1 MYCDNSYRRL
11 FRDFVE
17 TSFANDYQVAQFFS
31 AQMSDIAK
39 ELYIGRFMMDDG
51 TILYSSVDGYAE
63 TSRIDCIFR
72 NGNGVKSK
80 VCVWSEKEHT
90 WSDEEK
96 ADVTLL
102 AETIFLFSNHIK
114 LTDMIRRAETTD
126 TLTGVPNDS
135 GIHIHAA
142 KLAAQG
148 KISEVSCFFINL
160 KNFKFINKKV
170 TPRGGD
176 KVLKQ
181 FGEKIVSVACME
193 YEFVARL
200 GGDNFLMLI
209 QNDRVEEVIRKI
221 SKMQIYIVI
230 EDRKVDVTVEPRAGY
245 VRISEEDGFS
255 DAINNSSIA
264 LNYARKSGQ
273 NFVAFEPYMLE
284 MTLRDK
290 KVSSCFGDAIA
301 NKEFVVYYQPKV
313 DIKTNE
319 ICGSEALVR
328 WVKDGSVVPPMEF
341 IPVLEREGTVC
352 LLDFYMLDAV
362 CEHLKQWI
370 DDGIEP
376 VRVSVNFSKNHLL
389 NIQLVD
395 QIVNVIKR
403 YDVPPQYIE
412 IELTEMSDYKDYKV
426 MESLVNKIKN
436 EGIATSIDDF
446 GTGYSSMTLLRDLN
460 VDTVKLDRSFVVNL
474 EKEQQKDRIMIESV
488 VQMVKALGM
497 EVLAEGVET
506 EEQLLYLKS
515 VGCDVIQGYY
525 FDKPMPERDFVKR
538 LKYHRRYEEL
548 ELGLEN
554 CKNT

>member
-17 TSFANDYQVAQFFS
+17 TSFADDYQVTQFFS
-31 AQMSDIAK
+31 AQMSEIAK
-39 ELYIGRFMMDDG
+39 ELYIGRFMMGDG
-51 TILYSSVDGYAE
+51 TILYSSADGYDE

-72 NGNGVKSK
+72 NADGVKSK
-80 VCVWSEKEHT
+80 LCVWSEKEYT

-96 ADVTLL
+96 ENVKLV
-102 AETIFLFSNHIK
+102 AETMYLFSKHIR
-114 LTDMIRRAETTD
+114 LSDMIRRAEITD

-135 GIHIHAA
+135 GIQVHAA

-148 KISEVSCFFINL
+148 KIEEVSCFFINI

-176 KVLKQ
+176 KVPKQ
-181 FGEKIVSVACME
+181 FAEKIVKIACME
-193 YEFVARL
+193 YESAGRL

-209 QNDRVEEVIRKI
+209 QNDRVEEVIEKI
-221 SKMQIYIVI
+221 SKMQTYVVC
-230 EDRKVDVTVEPRAGY
+230 EDRKVEVTVEPRAGY
-245 VRISEEDGFS
+245 VRLTEEDGLS
-255 DAINNSSIA
+255 GAINNSSIA
-264 LNYARKSGQ
+264 LNYARRSGQ
-273 NFVAFEPYMLE
+273 NFVEFEPYMLE

-290 KVSSCFGDAIA
+290 NVSSCFGDALL

-313 DIKTNE
+313 DVQTNE

-328 WVKDGSVVPPMEF
+328 WMKDGSVILPMNF

-370 DDGIEP
+370 DNGIQP
-376 VRVSVNFSKNHLL
+376 VRVSVNFSKNHLM
-389 NIQLVD
+389 NVKLVE

-403 YDVPPQYIE
+403 HNVPPEYIE
-412 IELTEMSDYKDYKV
+412 IELTEMSDYEDYKV
-426 MESLVNKIKN
+426 MENLVNKIKSK
-436 EGIATSIDDF
+436 GISTSIDDF

-488 VQMVKALGM
+488 VQMVKAFGM

-506 EEQLLYLKS
+506 EEQQEFLKS
-515 VGCDVIQGYY
+515 VGCDVI
-525 FDKPMPERDFVKR
+525 KVTA
-538 LKYHRRYEEL
+538 LA
-548 ELGLEN
+548 
-554 CKNT
+554 